1 MPKPEDPPEESTS
14 PTGFTY
20 VRAGHEREADTTEPA
35 PEPQAQAQ
43 ATSAESQAEGGDA
56 DYPEDGT
63 IPDVKD
69 WIGEDPDRAQEAYD
83 REQDRAGGPRVTL
96 VDYLNDL
103 LADDDDDE

>member
-1 MPKPEDPPEESTS
+1 MPDTGG
-14 PTGFTY
+14 GFTY
-20 VRAGHEREADTTEPA
+20 FRSGAEREVDTEGTPTPQPESEGKDKPDKEPKT
-35 PEPQAQAQ
+35 
-43 ATSAESQAEGGDA
+43 TSAEPQAEGGDA

-83 REQDRAGGPRVTL
+83 REQDRPGGPRVTL

-103 LADDDDDE
+103 LADNDEE